1 MISAIQDLIDALE
14 LIGAIVT
21 IVSRFLANV
30 QRPEG
35 VPFVVNTVTVFDN
48 SLDSRRRRLPGRGT

>member
-1 MISAIQDLIDALE
+1 
-14 LIGAIVT
+14 
-21 IVSRFLANV
+21 VSRFLANV

-48 SLDSRRRRLPGRGT
+48 SLDSQRRRLPGRGT